1 MNRFE
6 PQRLVTKERYWQ
18 FENADGVEFIAHGD
32 DSRYEL
38 LWRIIDELE
47 TTQATAIRRLESFMK
62 DSGEF
67 TLELV
72 EVLSQPSDAVDF
84 FLRFAFFADR
94 DRHGYTYTYF
104 DVFFNDALNHPRPHF
119 WPCKFTIGFR

>member
-6 PQRLVTKERYWQ
+6 PKRLVTKERYWQ
-18 FENADGVEFIAHGD
+18 FENADRVEFIAHGEA
-32 DSRYEL
+32 SRHEL

-47 TTQATAIRRLESFMK
+47 TTQATAIGRLESFMK

-67 TLELV
+67 SLELV
-72 EVLSQPSDAVDF
+72 EVLSDASDGVDS

-94 DRHGYTYTYF
+94 DRHEYTYTYF
-104 DVFFNDALNHPRPHF
+104 DVFFADRQQPRPHF
-119 WPCKFTIGFR
+119 WPCKFVIGFR